1 VERLVSAM
9 MLKQAMSALSH
20 DHRQAIICVYYTNL
34 TVDEAASRLGVA
46 SGAIKSRLHYAL
58 RALRKQLAPTL
69 RYQQLV
75 RIASS

>member
-1 VERLVSAM
+1 MSAM